1 MYEYQHCNWTLS
13 KNQKLKE
20 QHLISFWKLNLILL
34 LRQSKFSDFSHFVKR
49 CITQLDNNN
58 SNRVRELRR
67 TRIRTEP
74 KNRDRRRRRQKRRH
88 KEKTQKQDQVVQGN
102 LFGQYDKM
110 KFVGSQ
116 PYFCHM
122 RQLDRQTDR
131 QTG

>member
-74 KNRDRRRRRQKRRH
+74 KDRDRRRRRRTQKRRH
-88 KEKTQKQDQVVQGN
+88 KEKTRKQDQDQAEDRFSLQNAQVVQGN
-102 LFGQYDKM
+102 SFG
-110 KFVGSQ
+110 
-116 PYFCHM
+116 
-122 RQLDRQTDR
+122 
-131 QTG
+131 